1 MFALF
6 NPCYG
11 KIGRRHWWLS
21 QLAIFCLALA
31 GLAVTIF
38 LFADLTT
45 EDDVRNPMENVGLA
59 MTIVAVIY
67 MNLCTCLNRLRDSG
81 RSGFWYLSF
90 HLPTVGTG
98 LMLYFCGIEKSPGR
112 FRSHKPRPPEDGFVP
127 VQMPAARPRAQT
139 RVPPTPPREFGRR
152 DRNPV

>member
-21 QLAIFCLALA
+21 QFAIFCLALA
-31 GLAVTIF
+31 GLAATIF
-38 LFADLTT
+38 LFADLTA

-59 MTIVAVIY
+59 VTIVAAIY

-81 RSGFWYLSF
+81 RTGFWYLSF
-90 HLPTVGTG
+90 QLPTVGTG
-98 LMLYFCGIEKSPGR
+98 LMFYFCGIEKAPGR
-112 FRSHKPRPPEDGFVP
+112 FRSDNPRPPEDAFVP
-127 VQMPAARPRAQT
+127 VYRPPAQPRTQYN
-139 RVPPTPPREFGRR
+139 VPPPREFGRR
-152 DRNPV
+152 NRNAV